1 MTGSVP
7 PSVVYFAPLRRDP
20 PPADLEC
27 TLQELCERAGIR
39 EVVAAKDYVAVKLHF
54 GEEGNGTH
62 LPPIMVRP
70 IVAAIK
76 ECGGVPFLTDTCV
89 LYRSPRNN
97 GVTHLALAHA
107 HGFTQ
112 EATGAPVV
120 MADGLWGD
128 NEIAVPIPGKLFTEV
143 SLAREAMRANA
154 LVVVSHVTGHVSAGF
169 GATIKNLG
177 MGMASRRGKLR
188 QHSAMKPQVK
198 SEACTGCGECIR
210 WCPEQTIEMRDG
222 VAFIVSH
229 GCIGCGE
236 CLTAC
241 RFDAIRYDWKVAN
254 DDLQRKIAEHALG
267 AVIQR
272 RQKVLCFNFIVS
284 VTKDCDCL
292 AVAQSPL
299 FADIGVLASRDPVA
313 VDKAALDLI
322 AEKVGKPLH
331 QMAYAK
337 IDGMVQLTH
346 GEAIGLGSTKYH
358 LVEVR

>member
-1 MTGSVP
+1 MTER
-7 PSVVYFAPLRRDP
+7 PSLSTVYFAPLRRDD
-20 PPADLEC
+20 PPAVVEG
-27 TLQELCERAGIR
+27 TLQRLCQEAGMR
-39 EVVAAKDYVAVKLHF
+39 QVVAPKDYVAVKLHF

-62 LPPIMVRP
+62 LPPSLVRP
-70 IVAAIK
+70 IVSSIK
-76 ECGGVPFLTDTCV
+76 ECGGRPFLTDTCV

-97 GVTHLALAHA
+97 AITHLELAHA
-107 HGFTQ
+107 HGFTI

-120 MADGLWGD
+120 MADGVWGD
-128 NEIAVPIPGKLFTEV
+128 SEVAVPIPGKLFAEV

-154 LVVVSHVTGHVSAGF
+154 LVVVSHVTGHVAAGL

-198 SEACTGCGECIR
+198 PEACTGCGECLR

-222 VAFIVSH
+222 VAFIVSQ

-236 CLTAC
+236 CLTTC
-241 RFDAIRYDWKVAN
+241 RFDAIRYDWKVAG

-272 RQKVLCFNFIVS
+272 RDKVLCFNFIIS

-292 AVAQSPL
+292 AVAQAPL

-313 VDKAALDLI
+313 IDKAALDLI
-322 AEKVGKPLH
+322 AERVGRPLH
-331 QMAYAK
+331 QMAYPK
-337 IDGMVQLTH
+337 VDGMVQLAH
-346 GEAIGLGSTKYH
+346 AEAIGLGTTAYQ
-358 LVEVR
+358 LIEVD